1 MPEEL
6 SNEPSWGTAPRKL
19 GQDALIWRVEV
30 REALREREKTETTR
44 KQRHEPRESENRSE
58 RDRTKRAR
66 GVRKWSDGEPERDL
80 WMGDKHQMSSS

>member
-66 GVRKWSDGEPERDL
+66 GCGNGAMESQRETCGWETGTK
-80 WMGDKHQMSSS
+80 